1 MSGKKTTPRVF
12 PSGLDEPQTQI
23 SMNYATSYLETTVLE
38 YAKMPQK
45 IPNIFSYGVA
55 TSQTFLSVIL
65 SGHIV
70 SICLL
75 NLKVIG

>member
-45 IPNIFSYGVA
+45 IPNSYGVA

-65 SGHIV
+65 SDHIV
-70 SICLL
+70 SFYHVY
-75 NLKVIG
+75 LKVIG

>member
-55 TSQTFLSVIL
+55 TSQTFFVRNIKRPYRTISYLFALSI
-65 SGHIV
+65 
-70 SICLL
+70 
-75 NLKVIG
+75 